1 NRWVFQGA
9 SFFPATG
16 ESKAAAGE
24 VVNGLVKGE
33 ELGAWTSMTLR
44 DFAVVNC
51 RWGLRIPPQEA
62 VAEKVDAVVVGRR
75 GDRMGRIKLPLL
87 VMNKIGIEHVVK
99 SSSKVG
105 PAEKY
110 DKLCLDVK
118 TQLEVIQAEKGL
130 LGKALSDLRSDI
142 AAGKMDFLSENH
154 RSKCYSGA
162 DRRGNDGKDVFWW
175 WGRSEGPINF
185 SLKKAVFSVVQ
196 KHRNNI
202 RKSTPNIAQCNY
214 VQIHCAFYTVL

>member
-1 NRWVFQGA
+1 YNRWGLFDLNLYSEFRIVLNFRWVLNIIDGYFKGA
-9 SFFPATG
+9 SLFLATA

-24 VVNGLVKGE
+24 VVNGLVKGV
-33 ELGAWTSMTLR
+33 ELGARTSMPLR

-51 RWGLRIPPQEA
+51 RWGLRVPPQETMA
-62 VAEKVDAVVVGRR
+62 DKVDAVVVGRR
-75 GDRMGRIKLPLL
+75 GDRTGRIKLSLL
-87 VMNKIGIEHVVK
+87 VMKKIRIEHVVK
-99 SSSKVG
+99 SNSKVG

-118 TQLEVIQAEKGL
+118 TQLEVMQAENGL

-154 RSKCYSGA
+154 RSKYYSGA

-175 WGRSEGPINF
+175 WDRSEGPINF
-185 SLKKAVFSVVQ
+185 SLKK
-196 KHRNNI
+196 NN
-202 RKSTPNIAQCNY
+202 
-214 VQIHCAFYTVL
+214 V